1 MEQLGSDWTDF
12 LWNLILCFSKMWR
25 KFECHYNP
33 PRITGSLHE
42 DLCVFM
48 AVSRWILLR
57 MRNVSAKRCREKSK
71 HILCS
76 RTFFRKSCRLWDN
89 VEKYGEDDEDTDNI
103 IRRMRCA
110 CWITK
115 ATNTHSGGT
124 RWRSWLRHCATNWKV
139 AGSIPDGV
147 TGIFQ
152 WLDPS
157 GRIVALGSTQ
167 PLTEVSTRDLSWGW
181 RRPVCRADNLTT
193 FMCRL
198 SRNSGASTSWN
209 PKGLSRPVAVNLCF
223 PPPPKCTLRVCNT

>member
-1 MEQLGSDWTDF
+1 MAYELFKPLWADKRPFLVAFANLRKATVSFVMSLRPYGTTRVRLDGF

-33 PRITGSLHE
+33 TRITGSLHE

-48 AVSRWILLR
+48 AVSRWILLK

-76 RTFFRKSCRLWDN
+76 ITFFRKSCRLWDN

-103 IRRMRCA
+103 IRRMRCV
-110 CWITK
+110 CWITN

-152 WLDPS
+152 WLNPS
-157 GRIVALGSTQ
+157 CRIVALGSTQ
-167 PLTEVSTRDLSWGW
+167 PVTEVSTRDLSWG
-181 RRPVCRADNLTT
+181 
-193 FMCRL
+193 
-198 SRNSGASTSWN
+198 
-209 PKGLSRPVAVNLCF
+209 
-223 PPPPKCTLRVCNT
+223 